1 MNSIPDMDAGI
12 QPLDALM
19 NGQQLKNHDLVEASS
34 GNLTHKQVQKA
45 RHGRK
50 ITGRL
55 QKKILSAWNSLQEEN
70 FVLEQLFTY
79 RGR

>member
-1 MNSIPDMDAGI
+1 MNSIPDMDAGT
-12 QPLDALM
+12 QPLDVLM
-19 NGQQLKNHDLVEASS
+19 NKQRRKNHDLVEASS
-34 GNLTHKQVQKA
+34 EILTHKQVNKA

-50 ITGRL
+50 VTLRL
-55 QKKILSAWNSLQEEN
+55 QKRILSAWNSLQEEA

>member
-1 MNSIPDMDAGI
+1 MNSIPDMDAGT
-12 QPLDALM
+12 QPLDVLM
-19 NGQQLKNHDLVEASS
+19 NEQGRKNHDLVEASS
-34 GNLTHKQVQKA
+34 ETLTHKQVNKA

-50 ITGRL
+50 VTLRL
-55 QKKILSAWNSLQEEN
+55 QKRILSAWNSLQEEA